1 MDLVLTLWVLNGE
14 ATHMIREPTSWADC
28 RELYAIARYTDATGQ
43 QLHRDGA
50 GLIVRL
56 SCGGHDIV
64 LALPASEGN
73 CEVPSS

>member
-1 MDLVLTLWVLNGE
+1 MDLVLTLWILTGE
-14 ATHMIREPTSWADC
+14 ATQVLQEPTSWADC

-64 LALPASEGN
+64 LALPASDGN
-73 CEVPSS
+73 CEVPAS